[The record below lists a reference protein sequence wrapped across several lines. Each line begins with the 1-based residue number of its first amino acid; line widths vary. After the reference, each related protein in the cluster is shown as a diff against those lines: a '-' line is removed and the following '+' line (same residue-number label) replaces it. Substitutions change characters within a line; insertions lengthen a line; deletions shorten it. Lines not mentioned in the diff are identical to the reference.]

1 MLTVI
6 LAFIAIR
13 VARFSQGTHVAG
25 KVISSIF
32 GIMSV
37 FFILDVQSSFR
48 HFLND
53 LTATYLAKAKD
64 NANEL
69 SKFASNW
76 VEQSGLSGNDIASS
90 GLFNDIPL
98 LAFVTV
104 FLLIVLGT
112 IWGLKI
118 NFGNE
123 S

>member
-32 GIMSV
+32 GIMSG

-48 HFLND
+48 HIWND
-53 LTATYLAKAKD
+53 VTATYLAKAKD
-64 NANEL
+64 NAIVL

-76 VEQSGLSGNDIASS
+76 VE
-90 GLFNDIPL
+90 
-98 LAFVTV
+98 
-104 FLLIVLGT
+104 
-112 IWGLKI
+112 
-118 NFGNE
+118 
-123 S
+123 